1 MFIFRQEVRALSGK
15 QTAALEGFAAQA
27 TIAMENARLLNA
39 LRAGTDELAQRQGLR
54 DAAMLT
60 IA

>member
-15 QTAALEGFAAQA
+15 QIAALEGFAAQT

-39 LRAGTDELAQRQGLR
+39 LRARTDELAQRQGLR